1 MKRRDANLA
10 LNVLMEECAEVIKEC
25 SKINRFGQD
34 SYHPFIENS
43 PTNIENLTQEI
54 GDVLA
59 ILDVI
64 QYETDIKLDWD
75 KVIEAKIKKAEKLD
89 RFLPYTIE

>member
-1 MKRRDANLA
+1 MKRRDSNLA
-10 LNVLMEECAEVIKEC
+10 LNVLMEECAEVIKEA
-25 SKINRFGQD
+25 SKINRFGQF
-34 SYHPFIENS
+34 SRHPFIENS

-64 QYETDIKLDWD
+64 QNETDIELDWNKVLQARDTKKHKLD
-75 KVIEAKIKKAEKLD
+75 K
-89 RFLPYTIE
+89 FLPYIDT